1 MPRALKSSGLFMMRI
16 ELFDFMAIGFYY
28 DCFTSSIKEK
38 ASSAT
43 RFAVRDFTAVWK
55 DNGLGLAFD
64 FLGLYH
70 SNCLLIPDTKVRLYF
85 QIK

>member
-1 MPRALKSSGLFMMRI
+1 MFHFVNKGEGLFGYAFGTV
-16 ELFDFMAIGFYY
+16 EFHQVAFSGDDL
-28 DCFTSSIKEK
+28 EPE
-38 ASSAT
+38 
-43 RFAVRDFTAVWK
+43 